1 MNSRLITPPASLA
14 VSLHLARAAARV
26 DGNDMDDEISLAVRG
41 ITEEAEHSTG
51 RAFISQTW
59 RVTMN
64 AFEPAIKLPYAPLQ
78 SVVHV
83 KFYDA
88 AGQQQTL
95 DPQDYIADLES
106 EPGYVVPAPGKAWP
120 ATGAR
125 IHAVEVQYVCGY
137 GSDDTFVPD
146 AIKSYILARIAEQ
159 FAQSNSPSPHLCR
172 ALDRYKVYP

>member
-1 MNSRLITPPASLA
+1 MNSRLVTPPAALA
-14 VSLHLARAAARV
+14 VSLDLARAAARV
-26 DGNDMDDEISLAVRG
+26 DGTAMDDEISLAVRG
-41 ITEEAEHSTG
+41 ITEEAEHATG

-64 AFEPAIKLPYAPLQ
+64 AFEPAIKLPGAPLQ
-78 SVVHV
+78 SVGHV

-125 IHAVEVQYVCGY
+125 IHAVEVQYVCGF
-137 GSDDTFVPD
+137 GPDDTFVPD

>member
-1 MNSRLITPPASLA
+1 MNIRLITPPAALA
-14 VSLHLARAAARV
+14 VSLDLARAAARV
-26 DGNDMDDEISLAVRG
+26 DGNAMDDEISLAVRG
-41 ITEEAEHSTG
+41 ITEEAEHATG

-59 RVTMN
+59 RATMN
-64 AFEPAIKLPYAPLQ
+64 AFEPAIKLPNAPLQ
-78 SVVHV
+78 SVLHV

-88 AGQQQTL
+88 AGQQRTL
-95 DPQDYIADLES
+95 DPQDYIADLEN

-137 GSDDTFVPD
+137 GPDDTFVPD
-146 AIKSYILARIAEQ
+146 ALKSYILARIAEQ
-159 FAQSNSPSPHLCR
+159 FAQSNTPSPHLCR